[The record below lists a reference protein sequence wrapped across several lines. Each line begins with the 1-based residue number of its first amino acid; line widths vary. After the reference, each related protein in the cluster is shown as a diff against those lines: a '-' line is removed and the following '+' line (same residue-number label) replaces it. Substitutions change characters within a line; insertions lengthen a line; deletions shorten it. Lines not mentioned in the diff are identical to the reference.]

1 MAYEMIK
8 YEVKDRIATITF
20 NRPEKMNAWNDK
32 QTEEVYDSV
41 MAAEADEDVRVI
53 IITGSGRAFSAGADV
68 TTFGQHT
75 SYQHLIDKQPRHFKQ
90 NERADWQTRHSYF
103 PTVKKPIISMINGAT
118 AGLSLLYAMF
128 SDMRFMSE
136 DAVITT
142 AFSRISLTAEYG
154 SAWMLERLVGHANAL
169 DLFISGRRV
178 KGPEAFRM
186 GLVNQVHPADKLA
199 EATYAYAKDI
209 AENVSPR
216 SASML
221 KQQVWDLPFQT
232 FHEAA
237 RSSMNDMLI
246 TNASAD
252 HKEGVKAFLEKR
264 KPVWTGK

>member
-8 YEVKDRIATITF
+8 YEVKDRIATLTF
-20 NRPEKMNAWNDK
+20 NRPEKMNAWNDQ
-32 QTEEVYDSV
+32 QTDEVHAAV
-41 MAAEADEDVRVI
+41 MAAEADADVRVI

-68 TTFGQHT
+68 TTFAKST
-75 SYQHLIDKQPRHFKQ
+75 NYQHLIDKQPRLFKQ

-142 AFSRISLTAEYG
+142 AFSRLALTAEYG

-169 DLFISGRRV
+169 DLLISGRRI

-186 GLVNQVHPADKLA
+186 GLVNQVHPADKLS
-199 EATYAYAKDI
+199 EATYAYARDI
-209 AENVSPR
+209 ADNVSPR
-216 SASML
+216 SGYMM
-221 KQQVWDLPFQT
+221 KKQVWELPFQT

-237 RSSMNDMLI
+237 RWSMDDMLL
-246 TNASAD
+246 TNASED
-252 HKEGVKAFLEKR
+252 HKEGVRAFLEKR
-264 KPVWTGK
+264 KPNWTGK

>member
-8 YEVKDRIATITF
+8 YEVKDRVATITF

-41 MAAEADEDVRVI
+41 MAAEADADVRVI

-68 TTFGQHT
+68 TTFAK
-75 SYQHLIDKQPRHFKQ
+75 SDNYQHLIDKQPRHFKQ

-216 SASML
+216 SAWML
-221 KQQVWDLPFQT
+221 KKQVWDLPFQT

-237 RSSMNDMLI
+237 RSSMDDMLI